1 MVEWIS
7 SSLLLECFC
16 RDTGHMYLPWGLV
29 STGMEKVSV
38 FLQGLEADHHWRERR
53 VRMQIFV
60 EKEGKFNVQ
69 KAVLVSAPREK
80 LEKKKC

>member
-38 FLQGLEADHHWRERR
+38 FLQGLEADHHWREWR